1 MLLLDRGWVQREPGV
16 YHALTGTLWFL
27 RSIVHSHS
35 WKCQI
40 SLHTRRGLK
49 MTRFR
54 PLAACLCSFSANLAA
69 CFTCFQETR
78 RCRVV
83 FNSSNVRHLLHASPH
98 AFDVFAMRALSR
110 ILVGGL
116 ILATLVWLKGQFVKL
131 HQSILELDRLSQDGG
146 LLSHIHSNGSNG
158 SNNSVEDPLRAV
170 MNAINHSFLN
180 GTIEKLATPKSGLR
194 DTRSKVVVVVK
205 TAKERTQWVKSM
217 LPK

>member
-1 MLLLDRGWVQREPGV
+1 
-16 YHALTGTLWFL
+16 
-27 RSIVHSHS
+27 
-35 WKCQI
+35 
-40 SLHTRRGLK
+40 
-49 MTRFR
+49 
-54 PLAACLCSFSANLAA
+54 
-69 CFTCFQETR
+69 
-78 RCRVV
+78 
-83 FNSSNVRHLLHASPH
+83 
-98 AFDVFAMRALSR
+98 MRALSR

-146 LLSHIHSNGSNG
+146 LLSHIHPGGSNG